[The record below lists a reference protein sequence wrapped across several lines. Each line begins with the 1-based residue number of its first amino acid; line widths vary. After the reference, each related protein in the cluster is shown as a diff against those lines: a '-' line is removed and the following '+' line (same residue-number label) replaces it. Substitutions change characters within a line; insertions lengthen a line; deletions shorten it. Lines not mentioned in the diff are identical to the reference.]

1 MVPVI
6 LTTCVNLIALGV
18 VLPVLPFYVTA
29 FDAGPEI
36 ATLIFS
42 VFSAASLLTAPVW
55 GRLSDRIGRKPVMLF
70 SVACTCVS
78 YIWLAQADSLWEIF
92 ASRCFAGATAG
103 WLTVSQAYIA
113 DVTTADNRARG
124 LGFLGAAFGVGFVIG
139 PAITFGVLG
148 GGDSLA
154 LPAMVGAG
162 FTAIGFVLTI
172 IFIREPERR
181 EEANLSRFNLAVFRE
196 ASLARMF
203 LVYFLVYLTFTGLE
217 ATFALWTLD
226 KFGFGPR
233 EVAAYFV
240 FIGVVVAIV
249 QGGMIGPVVKRL
261 GEARAVFVGVV
272 LLGLGMGT
280 LPFAV
285 TPYLVLLP
293 LLLVVVGFSIIGPA
307 IQSLMIQ
314 VAPQDVKGGVMGLA
328 QSTASAARI
337 GGPAWA
343 GFVFAAIGADSPYFI
358 AGLALLPVAVM
369 VVPLIRRIPAAQ

>member
-42 VFSAASLLTAPVW
+42 VFSAASLLTAPIW

-70 SVACTCVS
+70 SVACTCGS

-113 DVTTADNRARG
+113 DVTTAENRAKG

-139 PAITFGVLG
+139 PAISFGVLG
-148 GGDSLA
+148 GGESLA

-162 FTAIGFVLTI
+162 FTTIGFVLTI

-181 EEANLSRFNLAVFRE
+181 EEANLSRFNLAVIRE
-196 ASLARMF
+196 GSLARMF

-217 ATFALWTLD
+217 GTFALWTLD
-226 KFGFGPR
+226 RFGFGPK
-233 EVAAYFV
+233 EVSAYFV
-240 FIGVVVAIV
+240 FIGIVVAIV

-261 GEARAVFVGVV
+261 GEAQAVFVGVI
-272 LLGLGMGT
+272 LLALGMGT

-285 TPYLVLLP
+285 TPYLVLIP

-343 GFVFAAIGADSPYFI
+343 GFVFAAVGADWPYYI
-358 AGLALLPVAVM
+358 AGLALLPVALM
-369 VVPLIRRIPAAQ
+369 VVPLIRRVPAAQ